1 MPVTNESKLDANNET
16 KTFDI
21 VDHVAISVANVQGT
35 VDWYLK
41 NFKCKIA
48 YQDATWALLEF
59 ANVKVAFVLP
69 AQHPP
74 HFALLGDPAVFGEPK
89 THRDGTR
96 SVYLHDPSGNS
107 VEVLALK

>member
-1 MPVTNESKLDANNET
+1 MAAPTETKLAANNEV
-16 KTFDI
+16 KTFDT
-21 VDHVAISVANVQGT
+21 VDHVAVSVRDVQGT

-41 NFKCKIA
+41 NFKCRIA
-48 YQDATWALLEF
+48 YQDETWALLEF
-59 ANVKVAFVLP
+59 ANIRVAFVLP